1 MYPWNSLYDSSSQFT
16 YLTEFQHQYRFSDDT
31 SKRSS
36 AVRTLTTVMDDQE
49 KLLGDAIAIVRSQA
63 FQMKRFLDKSRL
75 MDALKS
81 ASTMLAEL
89 RTSLLSPKSYYELYM
104 AITDELR
111 HLELY
116 LLDEFEKG
124 RKVADLYELVQY
136 AGNIV
141 PRLYLLI
148 TVGLVYIKT
157 NNSLKRSILKD
168 LVEMCRGVQNPL
180 RGLFLRNYLLQ
191 CTRNILPDVLQ
202 SDDEQEG
209 VVYDSIDFVLM
220 NFAEMNKLWV
230 RMQHQGHSS
239 ERTRREKEREEL
251 KILVGTNLVRLSQL
265 ESATLETYQRLVLPG
280 ILEQVVSC
288 RDAIA
293 QQYLMEC
300 ITQVFPD
307 EFHLQTLDPFL
318 KSCAQLQPGVN
329 VKNIIISLIDRLAAY
344 NLRNAKTV
352 TEPGE
357 EITPIIPQNVQ
368 LFEVFSI
375 QIANIV
381 QVRTDMPLE
390 DTVSLQVSLVSL
402 AQKVYP
408 DRVDYVDKVLETTI
422 QILDRLNM
430 HNIAHTLSVNQ
441 ELSRL
446 LRLCIDFYNNILTL
460 IQLKFFSPLLEKF
473 DYTSRKALALYIVLN
488 ILENETLIPTAD
500 EADSVLVMIAPLI
513 KDDNEQA
520 PEKLD
525 PEDFAEEQG
534 IAGRFVHLLKSDDPD
549 MQYKILQI
557 ARKHF
562 GLGGTQRIKH
572 VLPPLIFQAF
582 QLANKYKQIADED
595 ANWDKKCQ
603 KILQFCH
610 STISVLARA
619 DLPDLALRLY
629 LQGAL
634 VIGQIGYTNHETVAY
649 DFMTQAFSLYED
661 EISDSKSQLA
671 AITLIMS
678 TFEQMTCFGEENAEP
693 LRTNC
698 ALAASKLLKK
708 PDQCRGVVT
717 CASLFWS
724 GKKNGEEMRDEK
736 RTLECLKKGARIA
749 SQCLDTGVQVQL
761 YVELLNHYLFYFE
774 RGNSLITI
782 TMLNQLIAKINE
794 ELPNLEQCE
803 ETKQIEMHSNN
814 TLAHIKLRMDSVA
827 NESGLDVSFAGIALN

>member
-1 MYPWNSLYDSSSQFT
+1 MYPWSSPSYNSSGGLRKTQQMPQT
-16 YLTEFQHQYRFSDDT
+16 PVN
-31 SKRSS
+31 S
-36 AVRTLTTVMDDQE
+36 AMDEQE
-49 KLLGDAIAIVRSQA
+49 KLLGDAIQTVQSQA
-63 FQMKRFLDKSRL
+63 FQMKCNLDKQRL
-75 MDALKS
+75 MDALKC
-81 ASTMLAEL
+81 ASTMLGEL

-116 LLDEFEKG
+116 LFDEFQKG
-124 RKVADLYELVQY
+124 RRVPDLYELVQY

-148 TVGLVYIKT
+148 IVGLVYIKT
-157 NNSLKRSILKD
+157 NASLKRSILKD

-191 CTRNILPDVLQ
+191 CTRNILPDTLTSTED
-202 SDDEQEG
+202 SDG
-209 VVYDSIDFVLM
+209 TVYDSIDFVLM

-239 ERTRREKEREEL
+239 EKQRREKEREEL

-265 ESATLETYQRLVLPG
+265 EAATLDTYQRLILPG

-293 QQYLMEC
+293 QEYLMEC
-300 ITQVFPD
+300 IIQVFPD

-344 NLRNAKTV
+344 NQRNGKGMESEGVA
-352 TEPGE
+352 TEGDLTAE
-357 EITPIIPQNVQ
+357 VQ

-390 DTVSLQVSLVSL
+390 DTVSLQVALISL
-402 AQKVYP
+402 AQKVYG
-408 DRVDYVDKVLETTI
+408 DRIDYVDKVLETTNH
-422 QILDRLNM
+422 ILERLNM
-430 HNIAHTLSVNQ
+430 TSIPHTLTVNQ

-446 LRLCIDFYNNILTL
+446 LRMCVDFYSVLTIL
-460 IQLKFFSPLLEKF
+460 QLKFFAPLLEKF
-473 DYTSRKALALYIVLN
+473 DYNSRKSLALYIVLN
-488 ILENETLIPTAD
+488 ILDNETLIPTA
-500 EADSVLVMIAPLI
+500 EQADSVLTMLGPLI
-513 KDDNEQA
+513 TDQEDQPATKPDA
-520 PEKLD
+520 
-525 PEDFAEEQG
+525 EDFAEEQG
-534 IAGRFVHLLKSDDPD
+534 IVARFVHLLKSDDPD
-549 MQYKILQI
+549 TQYKILQT

-562 GLGGTQRIKH
+562 GQGGASRIKH
-572 VLPPLIFQAF
+572 VLPPIVFQAF
-582 QLANKYKQIADED
+582 QLAHKYKSISDED
-595 ANWDKKCQ
+595 EMWDKKCQ

-610 STISVLARA
+610 GTITVLAKSE
-619 DLPDLALRLY
+619 LPELALRLY

-634 VIGQIGYTNHETVAY
+634 CVGQIGYTNHESVAY
-649 DFMTQAFSLYED
+649 DFMTRAFSLYED
-661 EISDSKSQLA
+661 EISDSKAQLA
-671 AITLIMS
+671 AITLIMA
-678 TFEQMTCFGEENAEP
+678 TYEQMTCFSEENAEP

-708 PDQCRGVVT
+708 PDQCRAVVT

-724 GKKNGEEMRDEK
+724 GKQNGGEMHDEK

-749 SQCLDTGVQVQL
+749 SQCLDQGVQVQL
-761 YVELLNHYLFYFE
+761 YVELLNHYIFYFE
-774 RGNSLITI
+774 AGHSGITVPI
-782 TMLNQLIAKINE
+782 LNQLIAKINE
-794 ELPNLEQCE
+794 ELPNLEQSE
-803 ETKQIEMHSNN
+803 ETKQIEVHYQN
-814 TLAHIKLRMDSVA
+814 TMAHIRNKL
-827 NESGLDVSFAGIALN
+827 ESSETGLEAAYAGIQLN

>member
-1 MYPWNSLYDSSSQFT
+1 MYPWNSAAYNSNL
-16 YLTEFQHQYRFSDDT
+16 LTIQ
-31 SKRSS
+31 
-36 AVRTLTTVMDDQE
+36 RTIPPNGYDDQD
-49 KLLGDAIAIVRSQA
+49 KLLSDALGIVRSQA
-63 FQMKRFLDKSRL
+63 FQMKRCLDKTRL
-75 MDALKS
+75 MDALKC

-104 AITDELR
+104 AITNELC

-116 LLDEFEKG
+116 LLDEFQKG

-157 NNSLKRSILKD
+157 NSALKRSILKD
-168 LVEMCRGVQNPL
+168 LVEMCRGVQHPL

-191 CTRNILPDVLQ
+191 CTRNILPDVVQ
-202 SDDEQEG
+202 AEDENEG
-209 VVYDSIDFVLM
+209 NVFDAIDFVLM

-239 ERTRREKEREEL
+239 EKSRREKEREEL

-265 ESATLETYQRLVLPG
+265 ESATLETYQKLILPG

-293 QQYLMEC
+293 QEYLMEC
-300 ITQVFPD
+300 IIQVFPD

-318 KSCAQLQPGVN
+318 KSCAQLQSGVN

-344 NLRNAKTV
+344 NQRNEKAAGV
-352 TEPGE
+352 E
-357 EITPIIPQNVQ
+357 EGASVIPAEVQ
-368 LFEVFSI
+368 LFDVFSV

-381 QVRTDMPLE
+381 QTRTDMPLE
-390 DTVSLQVSLVSL
+390 DTISLQVALVIL

-408 DRVDYVDKVLETTI
+408 DRVDYVDKVLETTT
-422 QILDRLNM
+422 QILERLNLN
-430 HNIAHTLSVNQ
+430 NISHFLSVNQ

-446 LRLCIDFYNNILTL
+446 LRICVDFYNNALTI
-460 IQLKFFSPLLEKF
+460 IQLKNFCPLLDKF
-473 DYTSRKALALYIVLN
+473 DYTSRKSLALYIVMN
-488 ILENETLIPTAD
+488 ILENETFIPTAD
-500 EADSVLVMIAPLI
+500 ETDSVLAMLTPLI
-513 KDDNEQA
+513 KDEEDQQQQQTTQ
-520 PEKLD
+520 EKID

-534 IAGRFVHLLKSDDPD
+534 IVARFVHLLESDDPD
-549 MQYKILQI
+549 MQYKILQA
-557 ARKHF
+557 ARKHL
-562 GLGGTQRIKH
+562 GLGGPQRIKH
-572 VLPPLIFQAF
+572 VLPPLVFAAY
-582 QLANKYKQIADED
+582 QLAFKYKSIADKD
-595 ANWDKKCQ
+595 QMWDKKCQ
-603 KILQFCH
+603 KILQYCH
-610 STISVLARA
+610 STIAVLAKA
-619 DLPDLALRLY
+619 ELPELALRLY

-634 VIGQIGYTNHETVAY
+634 VIDQIAYTNHETVAY

-671 AITLIMS
+671 AITLIIA
-678 TFEQMTCFGEENAEP
+678 TCEQMTCFSEENAEP

-724 GKKNGEEMRDEK
+724 GKKAGEEMRDEK

-749 SQCLDTGVQVQL
+749 SQCIDPSVRVQL

-774 RGNSLITI
+774 RGNSLITVA
-782 TMLNQLIAKINE
+782 MLNQLITKINE
-794 ELPNLEQCE
+794 ELPTLDSSE
-803 ETKQIEMHSNN
+803 ETKQIEMHYKN
-814 TLAHIKLRMDSVA
+814 TLVHIRSRMESNDSTL
-827 NESGLDVSFAGIALN
+827 EISFAGITLN